1 MIKMKKIVFL
11 AFALIFFHKNYA
23 QKHFSAEILTGVG
36 FNKNLTLVNESVE
49 NYNVFTTQVNANYQF
64 NLYKKLF
71 AETGLG
77 TQWYFSSGD
86 VGVSNFKATSLHLN
100 VPFIISY
107 PLFKKTSIGTGITIF
122 NNKDFDDFRSKSNH
136 NFRTSLTFKG
146 NYNLNSNFSIVF
158 KINHNLSHTPDI
170 YLVNQSNTDILFG
183 VSCKL
188 F

>member
-1 MIKMKKIVFL
+1 MKKIVFL

-86 VGVSNFKATSLHLN
+86 VGVSNFKATSLQLN
-100 VPFIISY
+100 LPFTISY
-107 PLFKKTSIGTGITIF
+107 PLFKKTHIGLGAALS
-122 NNKDFDDFRSKSNH
+122 NNKSFDDFDFRAKQNI
-136 NFRTSLTFKG
+136 RTSLLFKG
-146 NYNLNSNFSIVF
+146 AYILNSDFNLLLIA
-158 KINHNLSHTPDI
+158 KHNLSNTPDL
-170 YLVNQSNTDILFG
+170 YLLNQPNFDISIGISYKIF
-183 VSCKL
+183 
-188 F
+188 